1 MDRDIVISESSLP
14 HIPSFT
20 VPITHTPTHLAPSL
34 LDADLSTRLHTY
46 STVSRLHTILTTM
59 QFSPPVLYDEVS
71 ATVHAMYHDHSL
83 NVGLSRAQAWG
94 ADYLAA
100 NEPLSDMVAA
110 HSAALSAS
118 ASFTDFV
125 LQRQRLLMPRRMTAD
140 SVSSLADRLFHPGD
154 RLPNPGAIL
163 LVDLVRFRTDTD
175 ILIQFASF
183 GVPILTSPD
192 FVPNATS
199 GNLSATHRQAPL
211 AIAAHVHQ
219 ACQAGICVVLDPAVA
234 ARCIPFRNEITL
246 GVATKKNKISGRP
259 TWNPSLNA
267 ARTPPYLNNP
277 DAVAIFKDT
286 WGPIQHPSLQQIITS
301 ALILSDRHGPDSVVI
316 WKSDVK
322 GAYTLLRYAP
332 SDVSKMTARLADG
345 TVVVSI
351 FGNFG
356 WAGLV
361 FAFQIVTRFLTV
373 VISVAIHGILY
384 MYVDD
389 AIGISPA
396 ATWEADQHA
405 AGECITSLLGP
416 GTEELSKRESTAL
429 VADRSIV
436 ILGWSISLSTQ
447 RVDLADYNRLK
458 TLYRFLS
465 VDISASIDKS
475 DAQALC
481 SLASRYSAV
490 YRELACLLPDINCL
504 LVTWPDRHNVIKIPE
519 RARVAISI
527 WVAFLAWHDILA
539 RRGAPRGR
547 PLESFRPLPAT
558 ILLEFDGSLT
568 GIGVRLFNLHQGIE
582 TLIVSTAY
590 AFRFSLSQDSTY
602 QNTVELLAVIA
613 GLLHIA
619 HLGHRSTCVHLRGDS
634 KTVLAWASG
643 VKSKFRSTVAKG
655 AVLAFIMI
663 SAAFDIVIHPQ
674 STHIPGTVNVA
685 CDRLS
690 RGLLP
695 PDTTIPTSDGLIATI
710 LELSSP
716 LSNPSSETDFA
727 DRMRRITTALDL
739 SQRGPL

>member
-1 MDRDIVISESSLP
+1 MDRDIITSELP
-14 HIPSFT
+14 SPLFT
-20 VPITHTPTHLAPSL
+20 PVTFPITHTPSHLAPSL
-34 LDADLSTRLHTY
+34 LDADLPTRLHTY

-71 ATVHAMYHDHSL
+71 ATVVAMYDDHSL

-94 ADYLAA
+94 ADYLSA
-100 NEPLSDMVAA
+100 NQPLSDIVAE

-125 LQRQRLLMPRRMTAD
+125 FQRQRLLMPRRMTAE
-140 SVSSLADRLFHPGD
+140 SVSSLADHIFHPGD
-154 RLPNPGAIL
+154 RLTNPGAML
-163 LVDLVRFRTDTD
+163 LVDLIRFRKDTD

-199 GNLSATHRQAPL
+199 GHLSTSHRQAPL
-211 AIAAHVHQ
+211 AVAAHVHQ
-219 ACQAGICVVLDPAVA
+219 ACQAGICVVLDPEVA

-246 GVATKKNKISGRP
+246 GVAPKKNKISGRP

-267 ARTPPYLNNP
+267 ARSPPYLNNP
-277 DAVAIFKDT
+277 VAVDIFRLT
-286 WGPIQHPSLQQIITS
+286 WGPIQLPSLQQIIIS
-301 ALILSDRHGPDSVVI
+301 VLIMCDRHGPNSVVI

-373 VISVAIHGILY
+373 VISVAIHGILH

-396 ATWEADQHA
+396 ATWEADQDA
-405 AGECITSLLGP
+405 AGQCITSLLGP

-465 VDISASIDKS
+465 VDTSASIDKS

-504 LVTWPDRHNVIKIPE
+504 LVTWPDRHNAIKIPE

-568 GIGVRLFNLHQGIE
+568 GIGVRLFNVHQGIE
-582 TLIVSTAY
+582 TLMVSTAY

-613 GLLHIA
+613 GLLQIA

-643 VKSKFRSTVAKG
+643 EKSKFRSTVAKG

-690 RGLLP
+690 RGLLS
-695 PDTTIPTSDGLIATI
+695 PDTTIPTADGLIATI

-727 DRMRRITTALDL
+727 DRMRRITTTLDL
-739 SQRGPL
+739 SRPGPL